1 MFFSAFLILGIGL
14 LLSCMV
20 FITEKTCYYMK
31 MVKIKPQNPGRQSET
46 HKEMNSEK
54 FGKNIKGTHIVFS
67 IFAVITLGLLTFIL
81 VKIFSSDN
89 SPLSCESGWI
99 DGTHVNMG
107 CILFEE
113 SKMNYSEALDFC
125 STRSGMLVEI
135 LAPIDME
142 FIISHL
148 EELGEPGWW
157 GGASDAIIEGAWYW
171 RLFGTQVGWFLW
183 THGYPPVYNVYENHI
198 CFLKENNFKGEDC
211 ASNLELNPVCQKNV
225 NYIK

>member
-1 MFFSAFLILGIGL
+1 MFFSAFLILGIGF

-31 MVKIKPQNPGRQSET
+31 MVKIKSQNPGRQSET
-46 HKEMNSEK
+46 HKEMNSER
-54 FGKNIKGTHIVFS
+54 FGKSIKGTHIVFS

-99 DGTHVNMG
+99 DGTHVHMG
-107 CILFEE
+107 CILFEK
-113 SKMNYSEALDFC
+113 SRMNYSEALDFC
-125 STRSGMLVEI
+125 SSRSGMLVEI

-142 FIISHL
+142 FIVSNL
-148 EELGEPGWW
+148 EELGEAGWW

-171 RLFGTQVGWFLW
+171 RVFGTQVWS
-183 THGYPPVYNVYENHI
+183 
-198 CFLKENNFKGEDC
+198 FK
-211 ASNLELNPVCQKNV
+211 QRH
-225 NYIK
+225 Y